1 MQGTSK
7 RILLAEGPTAAHQP
21 STVMAT
27 VWIRPPYKSGT
38 YASLAS
44 HLSAAN
50 ASAEAS
56 PVRVQGITSLNKI
69 GIKGNGNCEIGELPA
84 ADNAGEQSGLCND
97 GCHCNLGHLPKT
109 TP

>member
-1 MQGTSK
+1 MPKTWPLMQGTSK

-21 STVMAT
+21 SAVMAT

-56 PVRVQGITSLNKI
+56 PVRVQGITSLNKM

-84 ADNAGEQSGLCND
+84 ADNAGKQSGLCSNR
-97 GCHCNLGHLPKT
+97 CC
-109 TP
+109 

>member
-1 MQGTSK
+1 
-7 RILLAEGPTAAHQP
+7 
-21 STVMAT
+21 MAT

-50 ASAEAS
+50 ASAAAS
-56 PVRVQGITSLNKI
+56 PVRVQGITSLSKM

-84 ADNAGEQSGLCND
+84 ADNAGKQSGLYND
-97 GCHCNLGHLPKT
+97 GSS
-109 TP
+109 

>member
-1 MQGTSK
+1 MPKTWRLMQGTSK

-38 YASLAS
+38 YAILAS
-44 HLSAAN
+44 HLSATN

-56 PVRVQGITSLNKI
+56 LPVRVQGITSLSKM

-84 ADNAGEQSGLCND
+84 ADNAGRQSALSND
-97 GCHCNLGHLPKT
+97 GCT
-109 TP
+109 